1 MPGPGTRPET
11 PRQTM
16 TGVSLFACRGP
27 IGKAVAIAN
36 AATVLILP
44 VTWFLPLLKS
54 SAFLFIK
61 SEISIVSGAME
72 LYESDIFLFLVIV
85 VFAMIM
91 PLVKSML
98 YVWIWFGNI
107 SEHMGMLW
115 LGAAAAK
122 LSMTDVFLLALAIIG
137 VKGLGVGSIEALAGL
152 YVFAAVVIV
161 SSLISIYT
169 DAMVKRAA
177 AAAAET
183 SP

>member
-1 MPGPGTRPET
+1 MAAAHAVPEA
-11 PRQTM
+11 RQAM
-16 TGVSLFACRGP
+16 TAPSLFTSSGTLGR
-27 IGKAVAIAN
+27 AIALAN

-61 SEISIVSGAME
+61 SEISIVSGAIE
-72 LYESDIFLFLVIV
+72 LYESDFFLFLVIV

-137 VKGLGVGSIEALAGL
+137 VKGLGVGSIEAMSGL
-152 YVFAAVVIV
+152 YVFAAVVIA
-161 SSLISIYT
+161 SSAISIYT

-177 AAAAET
+177 TAAEDGE
-183 SP
+183 PA

>member
-1 MPGPGTRPET
+1 
-11 PRQTM
+11 M
-16 TGVSLFACRGP
+16 TAPSLFASSGAA
-27 IGKAVAIAN
+27 GKAVALAN

-61 SEISIVSGAME
+61 SQISIVSGATE
-72 LYESDIFLFLVIV
+72 LYESDFFLFLVIV

-107 SEHMGMLW
+107 SEHKGMLW
-115 LGAAAAK
+115 LGGAAAK

-137 VKGLGVGSIEALAGL
+137 VKGLGVGSIEVLSGL
-152 YVFAAVVIV
+152 YVFAAVVIG
-161 SSLISIYT
+161 STAISIYT
-169 DAMVKRAA
+169 DVQVKRVGAVSDETP
-177 AAAAET
+177 AEPADPAT
-183 SP
+183 PA